1 MHSLDIVSL
10 NVDVGKY
17 SLFFKV
23 SFSVV
28 KKFVCL
34 FYLFLQR
41 LIILYVV
48 WRFLEDFASRV
59 RT

>member
-23 SFSVV
+23 SFPVV